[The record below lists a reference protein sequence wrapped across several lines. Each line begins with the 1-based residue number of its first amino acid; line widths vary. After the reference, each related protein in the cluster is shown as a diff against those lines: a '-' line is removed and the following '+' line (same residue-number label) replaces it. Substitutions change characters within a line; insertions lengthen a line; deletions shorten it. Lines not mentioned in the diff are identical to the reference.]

1 MKNIRLGTF
10 NLFQFAQPPYSWY
23 EEKSTFTKG
32 RWDQKTS
39 WVKEQIIDMNCDI
52 IGFQEVFSA
61 AELEKLTKEL
71 GFSYFVT
78 VDTPKVD
85 SVNEKIFISTTVALA
100 SKYPILE
107 IQEITT
113 DKKTFEFSR
122 KPIKALIELSNKQKI
137 TIYINHL
144 KSNRLNELEY
154 VFTNEHTL
162 ENKQNKTKEALDNN
176 ISKALK
182 QRLYEASCL
191 FNDIQKTTTPIIL
204 MCDLNDKEFSLTIEA
219 LTNKAYH
226 DKNIK
231 NNSYILYDTY
241 SLAKKEIYNPHPE
254 QKEIKRTA
262 TSYFQGVGNVLDYIF
277 VSKEFNHNEKS
288 FIGKI
293 NSHEVFN
300 KHLHNNPHGSL
311 LQSDH
316 AQVVCEIE
324 LKI

>member
-122 KPIKALIELSNKQKI
+122 KPIKALIELPNKQQI
-137 TIYINHL
+137 TLYVNHF

-154 VFTNEHTL
+154 VFNKEHTL
-162 ENKQNKTKEALDNN
+162 EDKISKTKEALENN

-182 QRLYEASCL
+182 QRLCETSCL
-191 FNDIQKTTTPIIL
+191 FNDIQNTTTPVIL

-226 DKNIK
+226 DENTNKD
-231 NNSYILYDTY
+231 SYILYDTY
-241 SLAKKEIYNPHPE
+241 DLNEKKVYNPHPE

-277 VSKEFNHNEKS
+277 VSKEFNHNKTNC
-288 FIGKI
+288 IGKI
-293 NSHEVFN
+293 TSHEVFN
-300 KHLHNNPHGSL
+300 NHLIDNPHGSL

-316 AQVVCEIE
+316 AQVVCEMIFY
-324 LKI
+324 